1 MRINEDPAF
10 ANGPHRT
17 IMSCS
22 SSAVPFPDGLDRLD
36 GHLDPFGNYRRI
48 VRHVL
53 LVGQDQLKRML
64 SRGKRNFLLGLAV
77 AEMNVT

>member
-1 MRINEDPAF
+1 MRIIEDPVF
-10 ANGPHRT
+10 ANGLRRT

-22 SSAVPFPDGLDRLD
+22 SSAMPLPDGPYHLD
-36 GHLDPFGNYRRI
+36 GYLDPFGNHRRI